1 MTAVVERVKGLSRA
15 SKALLV
21 GIVLLVVLGASG
33 VLRASNDV
41 TVTSEQAVEIASE
54 ELDFEAEQT
63 AVKLVREGI
72 GLRPVWAVSFSIPGS
87 GGVDFER
94 LLVVTVDAQS
104 GDILKISRE

>member
-15 SKALLV
+15 SKVLLV
-21 GIVLLVVLGASG
+21 GIVLLVLLGASG
-33 VLRASNDV
+33 VLRADNDV
-41 TVTSEQAVEIASE
+41 TVSSERAIEIASQ

-72 GLRPVWAVSFSIPGS
+72 GLHPVWAVSFSIPGT
-87 GGVDFER
+87 GGVNFER

-104 GDILKISRE
+104 GEIRSISRQ

>member
-21 GIVLLVVLGASG
+21 GIVLLVILGASG
-33 VLRASNDV
+33 TLRASNDV
-41 TVTSEQAVEIASE
+41 VVSSERAIEIASE

-72 GLRPVWAVSFSIPGS
+72 GLRPVWAVSFSIPGT
-87 GGVDFER
+87 GDVDFEK
-94 LLVVTVDAQS
+94 LLVVTVDARS